1 MEKEYE
7 TNENGTTIT
16 LLNGKRNEL
25 ETLTDDYYQLMK
37 KYHTEILNMNTLLK
51 TQSLPDFEGI
61 RNLTSVMEDW
71 KSGAA
76 FYKKMTDSIEHKL
89 YKNKIDP
96 IKIEGLSDEIT
107 NMEDAQRDLVD
118 GYLKLDVLI
127 NSQKKELNSILNDF
141 IPNLT
146 SSFEDIQ
153 KLHFELEKIK
163 EKTTEQKDAY
173 VLKKLQDYKKE
184 VLESIYK
191 KEEEIQELSN
201 ERYKRILMISDII
214 LKLKDELDIVKKSTD
229 ENPISE
235 QLERYEETV
244 SMSINYFMSTFNIL
258 QKIKNEQ
265 SLLND
270 KLKIKNKYDYKFKKL
285 KKIVEKLNT
294 DKHVFGNKVLNIN
307 TQLESQKEELN
318 NISENLIPKIYDRF
332 EELKVL
338 HKHLEELKVI
348 TKEYIEEEKFSQM
361 KNAKRLEEK
370 VKELQ
375 KTSNVCYEHITEL
388 YNRIIA
394 VNNILIF
401 QKQYFADLINE
412 TGNPDTDRVH
422 ENRKQ
427 LKQYEKEV
435 HAIID
440 YFTNV
445 VTTLKNEKN
454 DLLQSQKHQRKVEE
468 YAVRLKLEKQLFGVQ
483 IFNLNTLITKQKR
496 ELENMSYIF
505 TSKIDN
511 NFEELEM
518 LKTKF
523 EELISEKSEP
533 DIDIVNYFQKIIKE
547 KEEKIKELSKD
558 HYARMSEFSV
568 EMIKLSN
575 QTKIQKDSLAT
586 LQGITNKQIGK
597 FYEQYEKN
605 VFDMTDLM
613 DKFTEMQKKSLKKIN
628 SIKRKLEEKNK
639 AVAYIKDFLKDNIK
653 NIVENYVHDPE
664 FLIDSLKTIFEQVIG
679 PVEQNDSKIQN
690 YEVIFPSVVRTGK
703 LFRAKVVPRG
713 NDSLE
718 A

>member
-1 MEKEYE
+1 
-7 TNENGTTIT
+7 
-16 LLNGKRNEL
+16 
-25 ETLTDDYYQLMK
+25 
-37 KYHTEILNMNTLLK
+37 
-51 TQSLPDFEGI
+51 
-61 RNLTSVMEDW
+61 
-71 KSGAA
+71 
-76 FYKKMTDSIEHKL
+76 
-89 YKNKIDP
+89 
-96 IKIEGLSDEIT
+96 
-107 NMEDAQRDLVD
+107 MEDAQKYLVD

-127 NSQKKELNSILNDF
+127 NSQKKELDSILNDF
-141 IPNLT
+141 IPKLT
-146 SSFEDIQ
+146 LSFEDIQ

-229 ENPISE
+229 ENFKVSKIGE
-235 QLERYEETV
+235 QLERYGEKV

-294 DKHVFGNKVLNIN
+294 DKHFFKNKVLNIN
-307 TQLESQKEELN
+307 TRLEYQKKELDH
-318 NISENLIPKIYDRF
+318 ISTNLIPKIYDSF

-348 TKEYIEEEKFSQM
+348 TKEDIEEEKLSQM
-361 KNAKRLEEK
+361 KNVKRLEEK

-375 KTSNVCYEHITEL
+375 KTSNIRYEHIAEL
-388 YNRIIA
+388 YNRIIV
-394 VNNILIF
+394 VNNILNY
-401 QKQYFADLINE
+401 QKQYFADMVNE
-412 TGNPDTDRVH
+412 TRNPDTDRVH
-422 ENRKQ
+422 ENRKH

-435 HAIID
+435 HTIID

-454 DLLQSQKHQRKVEE
+454 DLIQSQKHQRKLEE

-483 IFNLNTLITKQKR
+483 IFNLNTLITEQR
-496 ELENMSYIF
+496 NELEKMFSDF

-511 NFEELEM
+511 NFEELET

-523 EELISEKSEP
+523 EEMNSKKAEP
-533 DIDIVNYFQKIIKE
+533 DIDTVNSFKKIIKE
-547 KEEKIKELSKD
+547 KEEKIQELSKD
-558 HYARMSEFSV
+558 HYARMSEFSAK
-568 EMIKLSN
+568 MIKLSN
-575 QTKIQKDSLAT
+575 ETKIQKDSLAT
-586 LQGITNKQIGK
+586 LQGITNQQMEK

-605 VFDMTDLM
+605 VIDMTDLM

-628 SIKRKLEEKNK
+628 SIKRKLKEKNK
-639 AVAYIKDFLKDNIK
+639 AVKYVREFLNDNIE
-653 NIVENYVHDPE
+653 NIVERVSNKN
-664 FLIDSLKTIFEQVIG
+664 FLIESLKTIFDKVIR
-679 PVEQNDSKIQN
+679 PVEQNNSMIKNQ
-690 YEVIFPSVVRTGK
+690 YEIVFPRVTGAGR
-703 LFRAKVVPRG
+703 LFRAEVLPG
-713 NDSLE
+713 EIYESLLV
-718 A
+718 